1 MNSFLACVPGRGM
14 KAHPRTT
21 HIMEEQRL
29 QRLEDS
35 CLLGVFSQGLR
46 SRSYSFVHELCS
58 YTHVAMHGFCILLGG
73 IYNVTKNP
81 VKDEVTLG
89 DRYAGR

>member
-35 CLLGVFSQGLR
+35 CLLGVFSEV
-46 SRSYSFVHELCS
+46 VHTALFMNCVPT
-58 YTHVAMHGFCILLGG
+58 THVAMHGFCILLGG

-89 DRYAGR
+89 DRYAGS

>member
-1 MNSFLACVPGRGM
+1 MNSFLAYVPGRGM

-21 HIMEEQRL
+21 HVIEEQRL

-46 SRSYSFVHELCS
+46 VFHTALFMNYVP
-58 YTHVAMHGFCILLGG
+58 TIHVAMHGFCILLGD
-73 IYNVTKNP
+73 IYNVIKNP
-81 VKDEVTLG
+81 VTLG
-89 DRYAGR
+89 DRDAGR